1 MNENKIVTRPA
12 TVDDSL
18 IIARVIA
25 MAIGDESGLRS
36 YCGEEYIA
44 VLNEIA
50 RAEGTQYSY
59 QNAII
64 AEYDGVIAGAIIGY
78 DGAQLSELRDGTLS
92 IIEEFTGR
100 IPDIVDET
108 EEGEYYLDSVAVL
121 PRFRGLG
128 VGTALI
134 TAFVEHA
141 FTNGA
146 ERVGLIVD
154 KENPYAEKLY
164 TSQGFVAIGERMFF
178 NHEMRHLQKER

>member
-1 MNENKIVTRPA
+1 MNDRIIAIRPA
-12 TVDDSL
+12 SIEDSL

-25 MAIGDESGLRS
+25 MAIGDESGLRG
-36 YCGEEYIA
+36 YCGEEYMA

-50 RAEGTQYSY
+50 RGEATQYSY
-59 QNAII
+59 QNALI
-64 AEYDGVIAGAIIGY
+64 AECDGVVAGAVVGY
-78 DGAQLSELRDGTLS
+78 DGSQLGKLRCGTLS
-92 IIEEFTGR
+92 IIEEFTGNM
-100 IPDIVDET
+100 PSIVDET

-128 VGTALI
+128 VGKALVN
-134 TAFVEHA
+134 AFVERA
-141 FTNGA
+141 FAEGA

-164 TSQGFVAIGERMFF
+164 TSQGFVAVGERMFF

>member
-1 MNENKIVTRPA
+1 MNNNKIVTRPA
-12 TVDDSL
+12 SIDDSL

-64 AEYDGVIAGAIIGY
+64 AEYEGAVAGAIVGY
-78 DGAQLSELRDGTLS
+78 DGARLSELRCGTLS

-108 EEGEYYLDSVAVL
+108 EEEEYYLDSVAVL

-128 VGTALI
+128 IGTALI
-134 TAFVEHA
+134 KAFVERA
-141 FTNGA
+141 FAEGA

-154 KENPYAEKLY
+154 KENPYAEELY
-164 TSQGFVAIGERMFF
+164 TSQGFVAVGERMFF